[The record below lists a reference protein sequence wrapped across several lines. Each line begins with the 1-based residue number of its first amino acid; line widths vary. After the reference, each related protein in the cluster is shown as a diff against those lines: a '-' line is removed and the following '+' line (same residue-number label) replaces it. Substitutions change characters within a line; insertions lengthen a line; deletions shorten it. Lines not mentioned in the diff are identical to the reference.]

1 MKFKITEFL
10 NILGLVFIWRVSL
23 QLVSQLSITRLQ
35 TLPDIAYGT
44 NNVNNWINTLPNW
57 LMPFANWDSGW
68 YVSIAEKGYIY
79 LNAGTITNVVFFP
92 LYPLLMRFISKLSG
106 LDTLLTGIIISLIS
120 IMFAAWYLYLL
131 TKKDYGERIAWQTII
146 FLLIFPSSIF
156 FSFVYTESLF
166 ICLVVMSFY
175 YIREERLALVGI
187 LGFLIAL
194 TKPWGVIIIIPLLIE
209 YYQKRNFSF
218 KKTDPQIWF
227 LTIIPMGLFL
237 YMQFLKMKF
246 GSYFVFMNGQKLW
259 HNETAFNI
267 ITVLKNY
274 YNNIFFYISDNPA
287 FQTAIT
293 LDFLFFIFGVVMSI
307 YIYIKIRKSY
317 GIYSLLTCLI
327 PALSGIFVSMSRY
340 IVVAFPLYITLAY
353 WSQKNKLLE
362 FLLYLF
368 STSLLVYFMI
378 LFVHNYWLA

>member
-23 QLVSQLSITRLQ
+23 QLVSQLSTTRLQ

-106 LDTLLTGIIISLIS
+106 LDTLLAGIIISLIS
-120 IMFAAWYLYLL
+120 ITLAVWYLYLL
-131 TKKDYGERIAWQTII
+131 TKKDYGETIAWQTII

-227 LTIIPMGLFL
+227 LTIIPMGLLL

-259 HNETAFNI
+259 HNETAFNF

-293 LDFLFFIFGVVMSI
+293 LDFLFFIFGVAMSI

-362 FLLYLF
+362 FFLYLF